1 MDDETPITVDMI
13 RPYLTDRGRIEIDFA
28 IQTLRIRML
37 TQENIELRE
46 RVNNGQVPHVPMSK
60 AVD

>member
-28 IQTLRIRML
+28 VQTLRVRML
-37 TQENIELRE
+37 TQDNIELRE
-46 RVNNGQVPHVPMSK
+46 RLSNGQVSYAK
-60 AVD
+60 TAD